1 MDAVVSTTGM
11 EQNAPTDKRVNRFL
25 ESFKAVSANIQK
37 LQDLPEAF
45 VERKPLAVKQT
56 RRRTLMH
63 IVLSMLGSAVVC
75 LLGFAIVYCM
85 ILYVEHSVQY
95 TEAAT
100 SPRMYEVVSVPTIVQ
115 QLKRLPKVVEP
126 MPEHV
131 PVDVKLL
138 MKPKLSIFDRTAMRV
153 QVTQKLPVHAV
164 ASGPFQGTLPLSAAL
179 VPVTNHVDSTVTT
192 HVPVPVETYTQ
203 WMLFMQSMS
212 VVKPVEKTKPIA
224 PPTACVCPRDDA
236 KHGND
241 TSSDVAVE
249 STGAILFEGLRNG
262 MAMVGCA
269 FVVVVGTTF
278 VGVLMAGS
286 GVATE

>member
-1 MDAVVSTTGM
+1 MLMHSPAADAA
-11 EQNAPTDKRVNRFL
+11 APTIVNEL
-25 ESFKAVSANIQK
+25 
-37 LQDLPEAF
+37 
-45 VERKPLAVKQT
+45 KPAD
-56 RRRTLMH
+56 
-63 IVLSMLGSAVVC
+63 
-75 LLGFAIVYCM
+75 
-85 ILYVEHSVQY
+85 
-95 TEAAT
+95 AA
-100 SPRMYEVVSVPTIVQ
+100 VPTIVQ

-138 MKPKLSIFDRTAMRV
+138 MKPSIFDRTAMLV
-153 QVTQKLPVHAV
+153 QVTQKLPVQAV

-224 PPTACVCPRDDA
+224 PPPACVCPRDDA

-249 STGAILFEGLRNG
+249 STGAIVFEGLRNG

-269 FVVVVGTTF
+269 FVVVVGYTF

>member
-1 MDAVVSTTGM
+1 MDANAQMSEVKSDPLIEKMVNEIFEKFKELDLKEKQTEQVVPKIVDPKENNSWSMCNILFQLVLIVLLSTFLLSAM
-11 EQNAPTDKRVNRFL
+11 LMHSPAADAAAPTIVNEL
-25 ESFKAVSANIQK
+25 KAA
-37 LQDLPEAF
+37 D
-45 VERKPLAVKQT
+45 
-56 RRRTLMH
+56 
-63 IVLSMLGSAVVC
+63 
-75 LLGFAIVYCM
+75 
-85 ILYVEHSVQY
+85 
-95 TEAAT
+95 AAA
-100 SPRMYEVVSVPTIVQ
+100 PTIVQ

-126 MPEHV
+126 IPEHV

-138 MKPKLSIFDRTAMRV
+138 MKPSIFDRTAMLV
-153 QVTQKLPVHAV
+153 QVTQKLPVQAV
-164 ASGPFQGTLPLSAAL
+164 VSSPFQGTLPLSAAL

-224 PPTACVCPRDDA
+224 PPPACVCPRDDA

-249 STGAILFEGLRNG
+249 STGAIVLNG
-262 MAMVGCA
+262 IRDSMAMVGCA
-269 FVVVVGTTF
+269 FVVVVGYTF
-278 VGVLMAGS
+278 VGVLIAGS